1 MQQRQLCKNGPKVS
15 ALGFGAWP
23 IASGMGEV
31 GEDTAIRAVHTA
43 LERGITLIDTAQGY
57 RSSERILGKALQGG
71 YRERCF
77 LATKVSGD
85 YKPEAIT
92 AAMENSLQA
101 LKVDHVDLYQIHF
114 WHTDEQMAA
123 AMETMFRLQEECKT
137 RFIGV
142 SNFDVGQMQEAIGT
156 APIQTNQLQYN
167 LFDRE
172 IESGE
177 IDFCERNGIGILAH
191 SVLAKGLLGG
201 KYTPDHLFDASDER
215 SGFPRF
221 QGESFARYL
230 AAAEQLKEIAGD
242 KGLTLVQLAIA
253 WVLRSPAVACALM
266 GPKTPEQVE
275 EQLGALE
282 VTLTDDELTC
292 IDATFRP
299 ND

>member
-156 APIQTNQLQYN
+156 APIQTNQLQYTS
-167 LFDRE
+167 FTPAPPPT
-172 IESGE
+172 
-177 IDFCERNGIGILAH
+177 IG
-191 SVLAKGLLGG
+191 
-201 KYTPDHLFDASDER
+201 
-215 SGFPRF
+215 
-221 QGESFARYL
+221 
-230 AAAEQLKEIAGD
+230 
-242 KGLTLVQLAIA
+242 
-253 WVLRSPAVACALM
+253 LRSSLIAVGATSVPSTF
-266 GPKTPEQVE
+266 GPHHFASMRNRLEFTPMSVRFLPNTQVRWTRHGTIYSAPPNST
-275 EQLGALE
+275 LGWNRNW
-282 VTLTDDELTC
+282 VGGSR
-292 IDATFRP
+292 I
-299 ND
+299 